1 MPPLFPVLLDTC
13 VLYPVWIRDV
23 LLSLAQ
29 AELYEPL
36 WSPQIMDELTENLGK
51 LRPPPDAAR
60 LVAQMTQHFPDAMIT
75 GYDHLIPTMTCDP
88 KDRHV
93 LAAAVHARAQA
104 LVTSN
109 LSDFPEASAEPYGIE
124 VLHPDTFCL
133 DLLDLAP
140 ELTIRAI
147 EARAAQYKRQPRT
160 LPEVLEHLKHPQ
172 RLPEFANGAC
182 RYVALR
188 GWR

>member
-1 MPPLFPVLLDTC
+1 MPPFFPVLLDTC
-13 VLYPVWIRDV
+13 VLYPVWVRDI

-36 WSPQIMDELTENLGK
+36 WSPQIMDELIDNLGK

-60 LVAQMTQHFPDAMIT
+60 LVGQMTQHFPDAMVT
-75 GYDHLIPTMTCDP
+75 GYGHLIPAMTCHP

-93 LAAAVHARAQA
+93 LAAAVHARAQV

-109 LSDFPEASAEPYGIE
+109 LADFPAASAEPYGIE
-124 VLHPDTFCL
+124 VLHSDQFCL

-140 ELTIRAI
+140 EHTIRTI
-147 EARAAQYKRQPRT
+147 EARAAQYRNPPRT
-160 LPEVLEHLKHPQ
+160 LPEVMEHLKHPQ
-172 RLPEFANGAC
+172 RLPGFANEAC
-182 RYVALR
+182 RYIALR
-188 GWR
+188 GWC

>member
-1 MPPLFPVLLDTC
+1 MPPFFPVVLDTC
-13 VLYPVWIRDV
+13 VLYPVWVRDI

-29 AELYEPL
+29 AELYEPQ
-36 WSPQIMDELTENLGK
+36 WSPQIIDELIDNLGK

-60 LVAQMTQHFPDAMIT
+60 LVEQMTQHFPHAMVT
-75 GYDHLIPTMTCDP
+75 GHEHLIPAMTCDL

-93 LAAAVHARAQA
+93 LAAAVHARAQV

-109 LSDFPEASAEPYGIE
+109 LADFPETSAEPYGIQ
-124 VLHPDTFCL
+124 VLHPDQFCL

-140 ELTIRAI
+140 EHTIRAI
-147 EARAAQYKRQPRT
+147 EARAVRYRRPPRT
-160 LPEVLEHLKHPQ
+160 LPEVLEHLKHSQ
-172 RLPEFANGAC
+172 RLPEFAEEAC
-182 RYVALR
+182 RYIALR